1 MTRPNRREAVLD
13 VYQFVIAALLFASP
27 WLFAFAGD
35 TGTATTDVMVSAL
48 LVAAVSAVALL
59 TFRKWEEWIN
69 VILGVWIAA
78 SPWILGFGQTLA
90 SHVMLG
96 FGILIAYLALIE
108 LWLVHNPDYYK
119 LPPPQEWHP
128 PKQPTTPSSANGH
141 RSRA

>member
-13 VYQFVIAALLFASP
+13 VYQFVLAAVLFASP
-27 WLFAFAGD
+27 WLFAFARD
-35 TGTATTDVMVSAL
+35 AAADDAMISAL

-59 TFRKWEEWIN
+59 MFRRWEGWIN
-69 VILGVWIAA
+69 VLLGAWIAA
-78 SPWILGFGQTLA
+78 SPWILGFAHTPA

-108 LWLVHNPDYYK
+108 LWLVHNPDYYR
-119 LPPPQEWHP
+119 LPPPQEWR
-128 PKQPTTPSSANGH
+128 PTPHTTQSSANGH